1 MFSGIIEDVGVLRAS
16 RPQQGGRALVIQTAL
31 PLDPARGEAFPRERV
46 RLGDS
51 IAVDGVCL
59 TVERF
64 EGPDAFAVLA
74 GRETLERTTIG
85 GRRVGARLHLER
97 ALRVNDRLDGH
108 IVSGHVDGVGRVR
121 SAQTLGE
128 SFVLWVDAPAELGRY
143 IAEKGSICLDGVSLT
158 VNELEGVGFRV
169 NLIPY
174 TAAHTH
180 LGALQTGDPLNI
192 EVDLLARYLERLV
205 GRASNPG
212 GLTRERLAE
221 LGFAVT
227 RTAQED

>member
-1 MFSGIIEDVGVLRAS
+1 MFSGIIEDVGVLRAA
-16 RPQQGGRALVIQTAL
+16 RPDQGGRALVIGTSL
-31 PLDPARGEAFPRERV
+31 PLDPRRGEAFPRERV

-74 GRETLERTTIG
+74 GRETLERTTLG

-97 ALRVNDRLDGH
+97 ALRVSDRLDGH

-121 SAQTLGE
+121 SARSLGE
-128 SFVLWVDAPAELGRY
+128 SFVLWVEPPDALARY
-143 IAEKGSICLDGVSLT
+143 IAEKGSVCLDGVSLT
-158 VNELEGVGFRV
+158 VNELDGAAFRV

-205 GRASNPG
+205 GRPAEPG
-212 GLTRERLAE
+212 GLTRDRLVA
-221 LGFAVT
+221 LGFAPG
-227 RTAQED
+227 RGGPED